1 MPCVTE
7 TFIEMRKL
15 PLRILIAAMLGAGA
29 AHAVAADLISIY
41 REALVSDPQYAGA
54 RASYLAGQEKIA
66 QGKAGLLPQLSANA
80 NLNYTNSDSTFPNA
94 PLFRGGQ
101 RDWGGRSYGVQ
112 LTQPLYRPQNR
123 ETYEQGKLQAFI
135 SEVQLNVA
143 GQDLMVRVSQ
153 AYFDVLLAQANLEF
167 IRAQKSAI
175 SEQLAQAKRNF
186 VVGTATITDTNDAQA
201 RFDLATAQEV
211 GALNDLEVKN
221 RALAAIIGKYPGAL
235 AGITWPLTLTPPQPT
250 DINAW
255 VEQALGSSLQVEIQK
270 TAVEIAGREIQKAR
284 FGHYPT
290 LDVVAAYSDT
300 NSNSSPQGFGSEI
313 RQGSAGVQFNMPLYS
328 GGIVDSRVREANA
341 GKTKA
346 LQDLE
351 NARRQSTLATQQA
364 YLGVTSGLAQVR
376 ALEQALRSSEVSLES
391 TKLGRDVGVRTQVDV
406 LNAQQQVANARKDL
420 ANALYTT
427 IVAQLKL
434 KQAVGRLTVEDL
446 AAVNG
451 LLKIEGR

>member
-1 MPCVTE
+1 
-7 TFIEMRKL
+7 MRKL
-15 PLRILIAAMLGAGA
+15 PLRIVIAVALATSA
-29 AHAVAADLISIY
+29 APLLAADLLSVY

-66 QGKAGLLPQLSANA
+66 QGKAGLLPQLSANG
-80 NLNYTNSDSTFPNA
+80 NLNYTNADASFPGS

-101 RDWGGRSYGVQ
+101 RDFGTRSFGVQ
-112 LTQPLYRPQNR
+112 LTQPLYRPQAR
-123 ETYEQGKLQAFI
+123 ETYEQGKLQALI
-135 SEVQLNVA
+135 SEYQLGA
-143 GQDLMVRVSQ
+143 ASQDLMIRVSQ
-153 AYFDVLLAQANLEF
+153 AYFDVLLAQANLDF
-167 IRAQKSAI
+167 IRAQKTAI

-201 RFDLATAQEV
+201 RYDLATAQEV
-211 GALNDLEVKN
+211 ASMNDLEVRN
-221 RALAAIIGKYPGAL
+221 RALAAIIGKIPGAL
-235 AGITWPLTLTPPQPT
+235 AGITWPLTLTPPEPA
-250 DINAW
+250 DINVW
-255 VEQALGSSLQVEIQK
+255 VERALGSSLQVEIQK
-270 TAVEIAGREIQKAR
+270 AAVEIAGREINKAR
-284 FGHYPT
+284 QGHLPT
-290 LDVVAAYSDT
+290 LDAIANYTDSKA
-300 NSNSSPQGFGSEI
+300 NSSTQGFGSDI
-313 RQGSAGVQFNMPLYS
+313 RQGVVGVQFSLPLYS

-341 GKTKA
+341 NRTKVE
-346 LQDLE
+346 QDLE
-351 NARRQSTLATQQA
+351 NARRQATLATQQS

-434 KQAVGRLTVEDL
+434 KQAVGGLTIEDL
-446 AAVNG
+446 AAVNR

>member
-1 MPCVTE
+1 
-7 TFIEMRKL
+7 MRKL
-15 PLRILIAAMLGAGA
+15 PLRLLIAVAFGSGAPY
-29 AHAVAADLISIY
+29 AVAADLLSIY
-41 REALVSDPQYAGA
+41 REALVSDAQYASA
-54 RASYLAGQEKIA
+54 RASYVAGQEKIA

-80 NLNYTNSDSTFPNA
+80 NLGYTNADAKFPDSPI
-94 PLFRGGQ
+94 FRGGQ
-101 RDWGGRSYGVQ
+101 RDFGSRTFGVQ
-112 LTQPLYRPQNR
+112 LTQPLYRPQSR
-123 ETYEQGKLQAFI
+123 ETYEQGKLQALV
-135 SEVQLNVA
+135 SEIQLNVA
-143 GQDLMVRVSQ
+143 AQDLMVRVSQ
-153 AYFDVLLAQANLEF
+153 AYFDVLLAQANLDF

-201 RFDLATAQEV
+201 RYDLATAQEV
-211 GALNDLEVKN
+211 GSQNDLEVKN

-235 AGITWPLTLTPPQPT
+235 SGITWPLTLTPPTPA

-270 TAVEIAGREIQKAR
+270 TAVEIASREIQKAK
-284 FGHYPT
+284 FGHHPT
-290 LDVVAAYSDT
+290 LDAVASYSDT
-300 NSNSSPQGFGSEI
+300 NANSSVQGFGSEI
-313 RQGSAGVQFNMPLYS
+313 RQGTIGIQFNMPLYS

-341 GKTKA
+341 NRTKA
-346 LQDLE
+346 EQDLE
-351 NARRQSTLATQQA
+351 NARRQATLATQQS

-420 ANALYTT
+420 ANSLYNT

-434 KQAVGRLTVEDL
+434 KQAVGRLTLEDL
-446 AAVNG
+446 DAVNR
-451 LLKIEGR
+451 LLKVETR

>member
-1 MPCVTE
+1 MKIDT
-7 TFIEMRKL
+7 RKL
-15 PLRILIAAMLGAGA
+15 PSRLLLAALLGFA
-29 AHAVAADLISIY
+29 ANGAVAADLISVY
-41 REALVSDPQYAGA
+41 REALVSDPQYAAA
-54 RASYLAGQEKIA
+54 RASFLAGQEKIA

-80 NLNYTNSDSTFPNA
+80 NLNYTNSDAQFPGS
-94 PLFRGGQ
+94 PLFREGQ
-101 RDWGGRSYGVQ
+101 RDFGGRTYGVQ

-123 ETYEQGKLQAFI
+123 ETYEQGKLQALVTEI
-135 SEVQLNVA
+135 QLTA
-143 GQDLMVRVSQ
+143 SGQDLMVRVSQ

-201 RFDLATAQEV
+201 RFDLANAQEV
-211 GALNDLEVKN
+211 AALNDLEVKN
-221 RALAAIIGKYPGAL
+221 RALSAIIGKYPGAL
-235 AGITWPLTLTPPQPT
+235 AGITWPLTLTAPEPA

-270 TAVEIAGREIQKAR
+270 TALEIANREITKAR
-284 FGHYPT
+284 MGHHPT
-290 LDVVAAYSDT
+290 LDAVASYSDT
-300 NSNSSPQGFGSEI
+300 KANSSAQGFGSEI
-313 RQGSAGVQFNMPLYS
+313 RQGQLGLQFNMPLYS
-328 GGIVDSRVREANA
+328 GGIVDSRVREAYAN
-341 GKTKA
+341 KTKSE
-346 LQDLE
+346 QDLE
-351 NARRQSTLATQQA
+351 NAKRQATLATQQS

-406 LNAQQQVANARKDL
+406 LNSQQQVANARKDL

-427 IVAQLKL
+427 ILAQLKL

-446 AAVNG
+446 MAVNR
-451 LLKIEGR
+451 LLKTEGR

>member
-1 MPCVTE
+1 
-7 TFIEMRKL
+7 MRKL
-15 PLRILIAAMLGAGA
+15 PLRLLIAVAFGTGTPY
-29 AHAVAADLISIY
+29 AVAADLVSIY
-41 REALVSDPQYAGA
+41 REALVSDPQYASA

-80 NLNYTNSDSTFPNA
+80 NLNYTNTDATFPGT

-101 RDWGGRSYGVQ
+101 RDWGGRAYGVQ

-123 ETYEQGKLQAFI
+123 ETYEQGKLQALI
-135 SEVQLNVA
+135 SEIQLTA
-143 GQDLMVRVSQ
+143 SGQDLMVRVSQ
-153 AYFDVLLAQANLEF
+153 AYFDVLLAQANLDF

-201 RFDLATAQEV
+201 RYDLATAQEV
-211 GALNDLEVKN
+211 GSQNDLEVKN
-221 RALAAIIGKYPGAL
+221 RALAAIIGKYPGAI
-235 AGITWPLTLTPPQPT
+235 AGITWPLTLTPPEPAN
-250 DINAW
+250 INAW
-255 VEQALGSSLQVEIQK
+255 VEQAMGSSLQVEIQK
-270 TAVEIAGREIQKAR
+270 TALEIASREIQKAR
-284 FGHYPT
+284 LGHHPT
-290 LDVVAAYSDT
+290 LDAVAAYSDT
-300 NSNSSPQGFGSEI
+300 TSNSSAQGFGSEI
-313 RQGSAGVQFNMPLYS
+313 RQGSVGVQFSMPLYS

-341 GKTKA
+341 NRTKA
-346 LQDLE
+346 EQDLE
-351 NARRQSTLATQQA
+351 NARRQATLATQQS

-420 ANALYTT
+420 ANSLYTT

-446 AAVNG
+446 AAVNR
-451 LLKIEGR
+451 LLKVEAR